1 MALLVTSC
9 GFLGIGWN
17 QWFSVVTNILEYQR
31 MTHGLIL
38 SQVKYLAVCFIH
50 VEFVLYLLYLLLL

>member
-17 QWFSVVTNILEYQR
+17 QWFSVVKKILEYQR
-31 MTHGLIL
+31 MT
-38 SQVKYLAVCFIH
+38 QVKYLAVCFVH
-50 VEFVLYLLYLLLL
+50 V